1 MLLGLLA
8 HGRDG
13 SITPR
18 QAQTGHM
25 RATSAAAAAS
35 WAKSWLSWVQQQI
48 WQGATVFLKCTLKDT
63 TGLET
68 TGRRVKLA
76 EKAFAPT
83 TLLDTTCLWRCE
95 THCSHSNRT
104 RLQPDCFACP
114 FCRFRQCRILNVFES
129 VSTPVRVLYQ
139 IQKNHTAVKLK
150 DV

>member
-48 WQGATVFLKCTLKDT
+48 WCYCLPEMHAKGYNRARNDWK
-63 TGLET
+63 
-68 TGRRVKLA
+68 
-76 EKAFAPT
+76 
-83 TLLDTTCLWRCE
+83 TC
-95 THCSHSNRT
+95 
-104 RLQPDCFACP
+104 QA
-114 FCRFRQCRILNVFES
+114 
-129 VSTPVRVLYQ
+129 
-139 IQKNHTAVKLK
+139 
-150 DV
+150 